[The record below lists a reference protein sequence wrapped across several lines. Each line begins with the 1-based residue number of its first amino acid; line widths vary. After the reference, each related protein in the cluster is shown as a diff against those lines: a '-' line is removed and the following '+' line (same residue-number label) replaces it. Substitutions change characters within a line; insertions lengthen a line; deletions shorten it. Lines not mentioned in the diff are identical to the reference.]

1 MNIILLGAQGSGK
14 GAVSEYLVEKY
25 GFKHIS
31 TGDLFRNEIAKK
43 TKLGKTLASYMN
55 KGNLVP
61 NEIVMETLKGVLQ
74 SANNTILDG
83 FPRTM
88 EQAKLLSTI
97 TKVDLVI
104 YVDVPKQILMQRL
117 TSRRHCADCKQN
129 YSMLTYSKDVCE
141 KCGGKLVRRDDDF
154 EDAINKRLSIFYS
167 NIEQILEYYKSKNVL
182 TSIDNS
188 GSYAQTHNQI
198 DKIMHQ
204 NERV

>member
-14 GAVSEYLVEKY
+14 GAVSEYLAKKY

-31 TGDLFRNEIAKK
+31 TGDLFRQEIAKN

-61 NEIVMETLKGVLQ
+61 NEIVMETLKGALT
-74 SANNTILDG
+74 SDCNTILDG
-83 FPRTM
+83 FPRTL
-88 EQAKLLSTI
+88 EQAELLSTI
-97 TKVDLVI
+97 TKADLVI

-117 TSRRHCADCKQN
+117 TSRRHCVDCKQN
-129 YSMLTYSKDVCE
+129 YSTLTYTKDTCE
-141 KCGGKLVRRDDDF
+141 KCGGKLVRREDDV

-167 NIEQILEYYKSKNVL
+167 NIEQILEFYKSKNVL

-188 GSYAQTHNQI
+188 GSYAQTHKQI
-198 DKIMHQ
+198 DNIMHQ
-204 NERV
+204 AERV